1 MDVLKTL
8 LEKIPPQYH
17 VWVALLV
24 MLVYYGFPK
33 FQEWR
38 SHGRYFDSATRVLT
52 YKKLLYEVASIRKQ
66 AGLDELTDPEL
77 KSLEQAAA
85 DLRPVQD
92 VLPGGKRFLAGLVGA
107 LIGFAIFLSIYF
119 TIGSGRE
126 AGKVIAGSMIL
137 SVVAGISALLY
148 RSNRLYKSAL
158 FGGISGL
165 VIANVIGLLTS

>member
-8 LEKIPPQYH
+8 LEKIPAQYH

-24 MLVYYGFPK
+24 LLVYYGFPK

-77 KSLEQAAA
+77 KGLEQAAA
-85 DLRPVQD
+85 ELRPVCD
-92 VLPGGKRFLAGLVGA
+92 VLPGGKRFLAGLIGS
-107 LIGFAIFLSIYF
+107 LTGFAIFLSVYF
-119 TIGSGRE
+119 TVGSGLEPGR
-126 AGKVIAGSMIL
+126 AVLGSIIL
-137 SVVAGISALLY
+137 SVVAGITTLLY

-158 FGGISGL
+158 FGGVSGL